1 MQSIYLFNIPCS
13 AIHCHVW
20 DPISICLK
28 SLAVTNA
35 HCSHS
40 CLVLH
45 FLPLSQNETLLHM
58 SSYQRLKCHSS
69 GRKFNK
75 LSKRT
80 KKKKNMIYL
89 FIQQMLFLKNQ
100 KQLANWWLIFKLPY
114 KGDLRVTINSTLQRL
129 PKDIP
134 RLFSDKIDKKNSL
147 EYVLINLNT

>member
-1 MQSIYLFNIPCS
+1 MQPYYTWAHIKGWNVIP
-13 AIHCHVW
+13 VGE
-20 DPISICLK
+20 
-28 SLAVTNA
+28 SLT
-35 HCSHS
+35 S
-40 CLVLH
+40 
-45 FLPLSQNETLLHM
+45 FQNG
-58 SSYQRLKCHSS
+58 QK
-69 GRKFNK
+69 
-75 LSKRT
+75 